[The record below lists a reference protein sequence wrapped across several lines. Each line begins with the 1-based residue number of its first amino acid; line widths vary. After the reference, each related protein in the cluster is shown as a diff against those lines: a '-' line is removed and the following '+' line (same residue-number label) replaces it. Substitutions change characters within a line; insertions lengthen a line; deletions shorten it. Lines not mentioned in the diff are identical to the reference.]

1 MKIGTII
8 LCRYSSSRLPGKIL
22 RDIEG
27 KPPLQYLYEKFA
39 KCTPEEALLV
49 ATSTDPSDDIIE
61 EFCVAH
67 GYNCFRGSLD
77 NVSQR
82 FLEAA
87 QSRNFDYAI
96 RINGDAL
103 FLDIP
108 TYLEMIELCRA
119 GDYDFV
125 SNVKGRSF
133 PFGMSVEIVKTAFYQ
148 ALQEKIQANPRYV
161 EHVTLYLYE
170 HPEEGIQYH
179 HLNTVCPELR
189 GLQIALD
196 EAQDLALAKRV
207 MIKLKEDYY
216 NCHLK
221 QFHQVIE
228 TIQSEYQ
235 LEGKEWPFYK
245 NV

>member
-27 KPPLQYLYEKFA
+27 KTPLQYLYEKFT
-39 KCTPEEALLV
+39 KYIPEEELLV
-49 ATSTDPSDDIIE
+49 ATSTDSSDDIIE
-61 EFCVAH
+61 EFCVTH

-77 NVSQR
+77 NVSLR

-87 QSRNFDYAI
+87 QSRDFDYAI

-108 TYLEMIELCRA
+108 TYLEMIERCRA

-125 SNVKGRSF
+125 SNVRGRSF
-133 PFGMSVEIVKTAFYQ
+133 PFGMSVEIVKTDFYR
-148 ALQEKIQANPRYV
+148 ALQEKIQADSRYV

-170 HPEEGIQYH
+170 HPREGKQYH
-179 HLNTVCPELR
+179 HLNTVCPELS

-207 MIKLKEDYY
+207 MIKLKDDYY
-216 NCHLK
+216 HCDLQ
-221 QFHQVIE
+221 QFRQVIE
-228 TIQSEYQ
+228 TIRSEYQ